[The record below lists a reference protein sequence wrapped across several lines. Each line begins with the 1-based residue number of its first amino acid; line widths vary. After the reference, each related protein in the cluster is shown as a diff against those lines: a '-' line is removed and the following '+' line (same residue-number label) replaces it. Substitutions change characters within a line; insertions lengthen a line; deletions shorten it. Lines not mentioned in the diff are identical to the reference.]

1 MTLNDSL
8 ATVMAQLKT
17 ADALGQDLCYVKPAT
32 KLALKL
38 LEILQDKQ
46 YIGSFEIIEDGKGN
60 HIKINLLGKING
72 CGVIKPRFSVQKTGY
87 TKFEKRYLPAR
98 DFGLLLVSTS
108 QGVVTHQEAFAK
120 GLGGKLLA
128 YCY

>member
-17 ADALGQDLCYVKPAT
+17 ADTLGRSVCYVKPAT

-38 LEILQDKQ
+38 LQILQDKQ

-108 QGVVTHQEAFAK
+108 QGVVTHQEALAK